1 MTARDLQTAIMED
14 LDRLF
19 QESRYKTPGNTLAAL
34 KTHRQRINKQDAQ
47 DTEDPFPY
55 IIVRLESGSV
65 ESVTDPH
72 RVDVLLLIGIFD
84 DATGDF
90 RDPPPEEGGW
100 DNRNFGDAAVLEIIE
115 RIQTH
120 YEQNPH
126 LGDGFDFDGPFKWVL
141 QDEDSY
147 PYYFGGCELTFTLP
161 APRRERSQY
170 T

>member
-19 QESRYKTPGNTLAAL
+19 QESRYKTPDNTLAAL

-55 IIVRLESGSV
+55 IIVRLESGSI

-90 RDPPPEEGGW
+90 R
-100 DNRNFGDAAVLEIIE
+100 
-115 RIQTH
+115 
-120 YEQNPH
+120 
-126 LGDGFDFDGPFKWVL
+126 
-141 QDEDSY
+141 
-147 PYYFGGCELTFTLP
+147 
-161 APRRERSQY
+161 
-170 T
+170 